1 MNIFLISSH
10 VLKKFLALFSNFV
23 LKSVAFHFDVSLTF
37 SGSFL
42 LNLGHCY
49 LKVCSASFLFVA
61 SKFRMRLLYIYYFRY
76 IIFFCRMLES
86 ISISFLIFDSF
97 QKFNF
102 FYQRKVSTEEP
113 TCESKEGFD
122 IHVSPILEPSY
133 HFKTLK

>member
-10 VLKKFLALFSNFV
+10 VLKFLALFSNFV

-37 SGSFL
+37 SDSFL

-49 LKVCSASFLFVA
+49 LEVCSASFLFVA
-61 SKFRMRLLYIYYFRY
+61 SKFRMRLLYIYYFRD
-76 IIFFCRMLES
+76 IIFYRMLES

>member
-10 VLKKFLALFSNFV
+10 VLKFLALFSNFV

-61 SKFRMRLLYIYYFRY
+61 SKFRMRLLYIYYFRD
-76 IIFFCRMLES
+76 IIFYRMLES

-122 IHVSPILEPSY
+122 IHVSSILEPSY

>member
-10 VLKKFLALFSNFV
+10 VLKFLALFSNFV

-61 SKFRMRLLYIYYFRY
+61 SKFRMRLLYIYYFRD
-76 IIFFCRMLES
+76 IIFYRMLES

-97 QKFNF
+97 QKFHF

>member
-61 SKFRMRLLYIYYFRY
+61 SKFRMRLLYIYYFRD
-76 IIFFCRMLES
+76 IIFYRMLES

-97 QKFNF
+97 QKFHF
-102 FYQRKVSTEEP
+102 FLSTE
-113 TCESKEGFD
+113 S
-122 IHVSPILEPSY
+122 IN
-133 HFKTLK
+133 

>member
-10 VLKKFLALFSNFV
+10 VLRKFLALFSNFV

-61 SKFRMRLLYIYYFRY
+61 SKFRMRLLYIYYFRD
-76 IIFFCRMLES
+76 IIFYGMLES

-102 FYQRKVSTEEP
+102 FCQRKVSTEEP